1 MFGQR
6 KSRSKSLVVYLPVR
20 LTELSP
26 RESELYWANQYRVG
40 TPEARR
46 VFAQRTDRKVY
57 SLRHPKLAGALTF
70 SAPRSEVREILS
82 KLLGAIDSRLI
93 DGDIRK
99 AGISED
105 LGIIESSDTDELNLL
120 GQLLMGHTGDAV
132 VEEEVD
138 QRPKTA
144 WSPFGKL

>member
-6 KSRSKSLVVYLPVR
+6 KSRSKSMVIYLPVR

-26 RESELYWANQYRVG
+26 RESDIYWANQYRVG

-46 VFAQRTDRKVY
+46 VFAQRTDRRVY
-57 SLRHPKLAGALTF
+57 SLRHPKLAGSLIF

-82 KLLGAIDSRLI
+82 KLLGAIDSRLVA
-93 DGDIRK
+93 DDIRK

-105 LGIIESSDTDELNLL
+105 LGIIEDSDNIALADL
-120 GQLLMGHTGDAV
+120 GQLLLGDLNGGTDMT
-132 VEEEVD
+132 VEEKKSD
-138 QRPKTA
+138 KA